1 MYFPAEESESRTY
14 VFDKIVASD
23 AKSIDDVDKNTKYQ
37 IQIDNRRYIVFCHQL
52 RNESNE
58 FSESEKKYW
67 FESSLKN
74 YQFTHFI
81 VRK

>member
-37 IQIDNRRYIVFCHQL
+37 I
-52 RNESNE
+52 
-58 FSESEKKYW
+58 
-67 FESSLKN
+67 
-74 YQFTHFI
+74 
-81 VRK
+81 